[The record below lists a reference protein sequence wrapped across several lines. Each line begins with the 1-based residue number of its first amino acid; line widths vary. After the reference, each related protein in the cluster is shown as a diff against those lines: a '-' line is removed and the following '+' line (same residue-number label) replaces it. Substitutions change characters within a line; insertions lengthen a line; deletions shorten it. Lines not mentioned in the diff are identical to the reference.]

1 MILELVSVIA
11 GIGAMIL
18 LMNGTGYMKIGWLVD
33 IPSIFCI
40 LILTVPVLFRKGLGK
55 DFLRGFKLLKKSYT
69 CHLGELRRTLDVIEM
84 MQKQVACAGLI
95 CMLLAVIYVMSRLDT
110 PETIGPSLAVAV
122 LSLLYAVIFEVLL
135 LPLQIEAKRRIAD
148 YMEEEE

>member
-1 MILELVSVIA
+1 
-11 GIGAMIL
+11 
-18 LMNGTGYMKIGWLVD
+18 
-33 IPSIFCI
+33 
-40 LILTVPVLFRKGLGK
+40 
-55 DFLRGFKLLKKSYT
+55 
-69 CHLGELRRTLDVIEM
+69 

-95 CMLLAVIYVMSRLDT
+95 CMLLAVVYIMSRLDA
-110 PETIGPSLAVAV
+110 PEKLGPSLAVAV

>member
-18 LMNGTGYMKIGWLVD
+18 LMNGTGYMKIGWLVY
-33 IPSIFCI
+33 ITSIFCI
-40 LILTVPVLFRKGLGK
+40 LIMTVPVLFRKGLGK

-95 CMLLAVIYVMSRLDT
+95 CMLLAVVYIMSRLDA
-110 PETIGPSLAVAV
+110 PEKLGPSLAVAV

>member
-69 CHLGELRRTLDVIEM
+69 CHLGELRWTL
-84 MQKQVACAGLI
+84 
-95 CMLLAVIYVMSRLDT
+95 SR
-110 PETIGPSLAVAV
+110 
-122 LSLLYAVIFEVLL
+122 
-135 LPLQIEAKRRIAD
+135 
-148 YMEEEE
+148 